1 MSEKTFKILL
11 IVDNPGDARLIQEML
26 SGITGF
32 QYTLEWVDSIAKG
45 LKHLSEAHSDVVL
58 LDLSVPDSDWHATLT
73 HLRDRM
79 PTMPIVVLT
88 GAHDESLGVQAVQ
101 MDAQDYLLKDK
112 MDSHLLVRVIR
123 QAIEQKRME
132 EALRESET
140 ERKRVGEELKKSRAS
155 FYSIVEK
162 SVDGV
167 IVVDREGMVRFT
179 NPALAAMFGRTREE
193 LSGELFGFPVMSGE
207 STEIDIIRRGG
218 KTGVGEMYVV
228 ETEWEGERAYLITI
242 RDISEHKQME
252 QELEAKNREMER
264 FTYTVSH
271 DLRSPLDTIRGFVD
285 LVQEDLKQNELEEAA
300 KDLQDIDKAARKM
313 EKLLSDTLEL
323 SRIGRIA
330 NPPEDVP
337 FGEIVKDALEQT
349 AAPIKSSGVEISVA
363 EDFPTVHVDQM
374 RIAEVLVNL
383 IGNSIKYAGEQPTPK
398 VEISYRVDREETV
411 FFVKDN
417 GIGIEKSEHE
427 KVFELFYQVDQSGG
441 GFGAGLAIV
450 KRIIEVHNGRIWIES
465 GRGKGCTVCFI
476 LPVAGEVI

>member
-1 MSEKTFKILL
+1 MSEKTFNILL

-32 QYTLEWVDSIAKG
+32 QYNLEWVDSIAKG

-58 LDLSVPDSDWHATLT
+58 LDLSVPDRDWHATLT

-79 PTMPIVVLT
+79 PTLPIVVLT

-101 MDAQDYLLKDK
+101 MDAQDYLPKDK

-123 QAIEQKRME
+123 HAIEQKRM
-132 EALRESET
+132 
-140 ERKRVGEELKKSRAS
+140 GEELKKSRAS
-155 FYSIVEK
+155 FYSIVER

-179 NPALAAMFGRTREE
+179 NPALAAMFGRTREG
-193 LSGELFGFPVMSGE
+193 LNGELFGFPVMSGE

-285 LVQEDLKQNELEEAA
+285 LVQEDLKQNALEEAA
-300 KDLQDIDKAARKM
+300 NDLQDIDKAATKM
-313 EKLLSDTLEL
+313 EKLLSDTLQL

-349 AAPIKSSGVEISVA
+349 AEQIKSSGVEISVA
-363 EDFPTVHVDQM
+363 EDFPVVHVDQM

-398 VEISYRVDREETV
+398 VEIRYRVDREETV

-417 GIGIEKSEHE
+417 GIGIDKSEHE

-441 GFGAGLAIV
+441 GSGAGLAIV
-450 KRIIEVHNGRIWIES
+450 KRIIEVHNGRMWVES
-465 GRGKGCTVCFI
+465 EKGKGCTVCFI
-476 LPVAGEVI
+476 LPTTKRGK

>member
-1 MSEKTFKILL
+1 MSEKTFNILL

-32 QYTLEWVDSIAKG
+32 QYNLEWVDSIAKG

-58 LDLSVPDSDWHATLT
+58 LDLSVPDRDWHATLT

-79 PTMPIVVLT
+79 PTLPIVVLT
-88 GAHDESLGVQAVQ
+88 GARDESLGVQAVQ

-123 QAIEQKRME
+123 HAIEQKRM
-132 EALRESET
+132 
-140 ERKRVGEELKKSRAS
+140 GEELKKSRAS
-155 FYSIVEK
+155 FYSIVER

-179 NPALAAMFGRTREE
+179 NPALAAMFGRTREG
-193 LSGELFGFPVMSGE
+193 LNGELFGFPVMSGE

-218 KTGVGEMYVV
+218 KAGVGEMYVV

-285 LVQEDLKQNELEEAA
+285 LVQEDLKQNALEEAA
-300 KDLQDIDKAARKM
+300 NDLQDIDKAATKM
-313 EKLLSDTLEL
+313 EKLLSDTLQL

-349 AAPIKSSGVEISVA
+349 AEQIKSSGVEISVA
-363 EDFPTVHVDQM
+363 EDFPVVHVDQM

-398 VEISYRVDREETV
+398 VEIRYRVDREETV

-417 GIGIEKSEHE
+417 GIGIDKSEHE

-441 GFGAGLAIV
+441 GSGAGLAIV
-450 KRIIEVHNGRIWIES
+450 KRIIEVHNGRMWVES
-465 GRGKGCTVCFI
+465 EKGKGCTVCFI
-476 LPVAGEVI
+476 LPTTTRGK

>member
-1 MSEKTFKILL
+1 M
-11 IVDNPGDARLIQEML
+11 
-26 SGITGF
+26 
-32 QYTLEWVDSIAKG
+32 
-45 LKHLSEAHSDVVL
+45 
-58 LDLSVPDSDWHATLT
+58 
-73 HLRDRM
+73 
-79 PTMPIVVLT
+79 
-88 GAHDESLGVQAVQ
+88 
-101 MDAQDYLLKDK
+101 
-112 MDSHLLVRVIR
+112 
-123 QAIEQKRME
+123 
-132 EALRESET
+132 
-140 ERKRVGEELKKSRAS
+140 KKSRAS

-465 GRGKGCTVCFI
+465 GRGKGCKVCFI